1 MKKMYIIGALL
12 VLAGVFF
19 LLRAYLFYT
28 PRNNSDTTVINTTV
42 GPLTP
47 APDTTLPTTLPPRPA
62 IPHLWEGQQGLVRIF
77 VSVSDTTNQR
87 SLRLRAQFEDSLK
100 SGRGFRPSSRSMIE
114 MDWAVEFIP
123 LNDGSTRAIIER
135 LGRDC
140 DWGNPVLPDEK
151 IVGKVL
157 RHILPRR

>member
-1 MKKMYIIGALL
+1 MKKMTFIVALA
-12 VLAGVFF
+12 VVWVGGVVFIHYY
-19 LLRAYLFYT
+19 ATTT
-28 PRNNSDTTVINTTV
+28 PAPSTAPDTTATVINTTV
-42 GPLTP
+42 GPLT
-47 APDTTLPTTLPPRPA
+47 APPNTLPRPA